1 MSDLARRLRRARE
14 ARGVTL
20 EEAERTTRIRRRFL
34 EAIEAGDFA
43 RLPDGPPARG
53 FVKIY
58 ARYLGLDAEQAL
70 GDFEAEVGVP
80 ITQLNEVVPPP
91 PERQPIVS
99 RYTQTVKLPQVRWKG
114 ELPSPSQAELDLMA
128 DEVDDN
134 QPTDSMARAG
144 ALTLR
149 RSEIIAR
156 QNPRSTFQSSF
167 SLRPL
172 KTRRNVELDATSA
185 PRLPGYQPRAATLPL
200 GQLLKIA
207 AIAGGAIVI
216 VLVVSLVILPA
227 LRPGAPSQ
235 SAAGAPTV
243 FPVTLLPQPTLE
255 SAAPAQPDG
264 DQPNPASQ
272 PAGQPAQP
280 APVIQPLPGGGVEM
294 VLDARE
300 RAWVRVV
307 VDGNVVYEGIP
318 AIGPNIRWR
327 ANRTVG
333 FETGNAGAFEV
344 IINGTRLGA
353 AGQRNQVVSRTWD
366 ASGNLIGD

>member
-14 ARGVTL
+14 ARGITL
-20 EEAERTTRIRRRFL
+20 DEAERATKIRRRFL
-34 EAIEAGDFA
+34 EAIDAGDFA

-53 FVKIY
+53 FIKIY

-156 QNPRSTFQSSF
+156 QNQRSAFQSSF

-172 KTRRNVELDATSA
+172 KTRRELEAVSV
-185 PRLPGYQPRAATLPL
+185 PRLPGYRTGEAALPVS
-200 GQLLKIA
+200 QLLKIA

-235 SAAGAPTV
+235 SAVGAPTV

-255 SAAPAQPDG
+255 SVAPAQPDS

-300 RAWVRVV
+300 RAWVRVL
-307 VDGNVVYEGIP
+307 VDGNVVYEGIS

-344 IINGTRLGA
+344 IINGTR
-353 AGQRNQVVSRTWD
+353 
-366 ASGNLIGD
+366 

>member
-1 MSDLARRLRRARE
+1 MSDLARRLRHARE
-14 ARGVTL
+14 ARGITL
-20 EEAERTTRIRRRFL
+20 EEAERATRIRRRFL
-34 EAIEAGDFA
+34 EAIDVGDFA

-53 FVKIY
+53 FIKIY
-58 ARYLGLDAEQAL
+58 ARYLGLDVEQAL

-114 ELPSPSQAELDLMA
+114 ELPPPSQAELDLMA
-128 DEVDDN
+128 DEVDDIEPN
-134 QPTDSMARAG
+134 GSVARPG
-144 ALTLR
+144 ALTLSR
-149 RSEIIAR
+149 GEIIAR
-156 QNPRSTFQSSF
+156 QNPRSAFQSSF

-172 KTRRNVELDATSA
+172 KTRRNMELEAASA
-185 PRLPGYQPRAATLPL
+185 PRLPGYQTSEAALPVS
-200 GQLLKIA
+200 QILKIA
-207 AIAGGAIVI
+207 AIAGGAIVV

-235 SAAGAPTV
+235 SAAGAPTP
-243 FPVTLLPQPTLE
+243 FPVTLLPQPTAE
-255 SAAPAQPDG
+255 GVVPAQSGG
-264 DQPNPASQ
+264 DQPNPASE
-272 PAGQPAQP
+272 PAGQPPQP

-300 RAWVRVV
+300 RAWVRVI

-353 AGQRNQVVSRTWD
+353 AGQRNQVISRTWD